1 MSACVRVYVCLI
13 PIQLFMGWVGVIVV
27 VVRRVGCFKLRCGF
41 EWVFRNTFD
50 ADNIVNDLLR
60 FLEVV
65 AYPVFVRNA
74 LLLKCECK
82 FGYAIAKVCEFLF
95 LFLLHDDD
103 DDDDDD
109 VMLII

>member
-1 MSACVRVYVCLI
+1 
-13 PIQLFMGWVGVIVV
+13 
-27 VVRRVGCFKLRCGF
+27 
-41 EWVFRNTFD
+41 
-50 ADNIVNDLLR
+50 
-60 FLEVV
+60 
-65 AYPVFVRNA
+65 VRNA